1 MNDSKRIKTI
11 VSFIDSGAIIAD
23 VGSDHCRVPIRAI
36 NEGKIAYA
44 QAIENKKGPY
54 QRMVKEIRNNGLEAS
69 IEASLSDGIEELSPK
84 ADTLIVAGM
93 GGKLIKS
100 IIEAHAD
107 KLKNIE
113 TIIIDAHNDRPM
125 LTLYLSSIGYKIEQN
140 SFFFED
146 GIAYDVMKW
155 KRANSVVSYSQEE
168 VFFGPLNVK
177 NKPIDWISYWKGEY
191 DRMNGILKN
200 NDLPDDVKN
209 KYLNLI
215 NKIEIFVINNQQRT
229 I

>member
-11 VSFIDSGAIIAD
+11 VSFIDSGANIAD
-23 VGSDHCRVPIRAI
+23 VGSDHCRVPVRAI

-54 QRMVKEIRNNGLEAS
+54 QRMVKEIKNSGLEDS

-84 ADTLIVAGM
+84 VDTLIVAGM
-93 GGKLIKS
+93 GGKLIKN
-100 IIEAHAD
+100 IIKAHED

-125 LTLYLSSIGYKIEQN
+125 LIQYLSSIPYKIEQN

-155 KRANSVVSYSQEE
+155 RKANSAVSYSQEE
-168 VFFGPLNVK
+168 TFFGPLNVR
-177 NKPIDWISYWKGEY
+177 NKPTDWISYWKGEY
-191 DRMNGILKN
+191 DRMNGILQN
-200 NDLPDDVKN
+200 NDLPNEVKA
-209 KYLNLI
+209 KYLGLI
-215 NKIEIFVINNQQRT
+215 NKIEIFVLDD
-229 I
+229 